1 MTLEQ
6 KLRHLNRESRQSGIR
21 DRDRE
26 LERTL
31 EYLRRLSVPPAPRKL
46 PAQRAPK
53 GIEEYVE
60 GEIRENAFGQFFQA
74 TQMFP
79 FGRPYGKLRLGEIAT
94 ADLSPLNVFLAAED
108 SRRIEEGRRQ
118 KAEGRKQ
125 NGFGER
131 SGSAEGFA
139 ESKIQNRKPKI
150 AEGRSQSKIQ
160 NLKSRIAEG
169 GSQSAIGNQQSAI
182 LAPSRLV
189 FLDTE
194 TTGLAGG
201 TGTCAFLI
209 GIGSVEGVRFS
220 VRQFFLRDYPEEK
233 AQLQALSDALA
244 PYEGLVTFN
253 GKTFDIPLL
262 ETRYALARMKSPFK
276 RMLHLDA
283 LHPARRLWKLR
294 LESCKL
300 TDLESALLGI
310 HREGDVP
317 GSEIPGIFF
326 DYLRS
331 GDAQGL
337 QPVFHHNALDIL
349 TLAALTVE
357 LARALADPAGA
368 GLESPLDLFSLSRIL
383 GATGSGEQ
391 SVAVCQQALA
401 TGLPPSV
408 ESQALRH
415 LALQLKRQRRNELA
429 AEAWLELT
437 RREVPLAIVA
447 CEELA
452 IYYEHR
458 RRDSKTA
465 LEFTAAALE
474 RLREESPSHPHL
486 PRFIHRLARLEKKLS
501 RALKA
506 APLPLSPAPT

>member
-1 MTLEQ
+1 MTLQE
-6 KLRHLNRESRQSGIR
+6 KLRQLKRESRQGGTR

-31 EYLRRLSVPPAPRKL
+31 EYLRRLSTPPGPRKL

-53 GIEEYVE
+53 GVEEYVD
-60 GEIRENAFGQFFQA
+60 GEIRENAFGQFFLASQ
-74 TQMFP
+74 TFP
-79 FGRPYGKLRLGEIAT
+79 FGRPYGKLRLGDVAT
-94 ADLSPLNVFLAAED
+94 ADLSPLNVFLAEACP
-108 SRRIEEGRRQ
+108 
-118 KAEGRKQ
+118 
-125 NGFGER
+125 
-131 SGSAEGFA
+131 SAD
-139 ESKIQNRKPKI
+139 K
-150 AEGRSQSKIQ
+150 
-160 NLKSRIAEG
+160 
-169 GSQSAIGNQQSAI
+169 
-182 LAPSRLV
+182 LV

-209 GIGSVEGVRFS
+209 GVGSVEGVRFV

-233 AQLQALSDALA
+233 AQLQALTEALA
-244 PYEGLVTFN
+244 PHEGLVTFN
-253 GKTFDIPLL
+253 GKTFDVPLL
-262 ETRYALARMKSPFK
+262 ETRYALARMKSPFG
-276 RMLHLDA
+276 RLLHLDA

-310 HREGDVP
+310 RREGDVP
-317 GSEIPGIFF
+317 GSEIPGIYF
-326 DYLRS
+326 DYLRT

-349 TLAALTVE
+349 SLAALTVQ

-391 SVAVCQQALA
+391 SVSICRQALA
-401 TGLPPSV
+401 TGLPPPL

-415 LALQLKRQRRNELA
+415 LAFQLKRQRRHELA

-437 RREVPLAIVA
+437 RREAPLAIKA

-465 LEFTAAALE
+465 HEFTAAALE
-474 RLREESPSHPHL
+474 RLREQSPSHSQL
-486 PRFIHRLARLEKKLS
+486 PRFTRRLARLEKKLT
-501 RALKA
+501 RAGRR
-506 APLPLSPAPT
+506 LPLAPFPA